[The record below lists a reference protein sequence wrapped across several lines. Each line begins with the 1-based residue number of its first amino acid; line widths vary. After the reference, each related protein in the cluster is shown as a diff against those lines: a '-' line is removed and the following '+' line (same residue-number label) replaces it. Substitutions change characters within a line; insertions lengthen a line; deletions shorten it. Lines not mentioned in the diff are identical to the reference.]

1 MSTPDNTI
9 FTFLQRCP
17 EAAFGAFR
25 CVMVALILFNWETY
39 AMQDPRKELHAQR
52 DRQMA
57 TDPIGTRPTMRAN
70 ARVAGD
76 LTLFD
81 DDEPADGSSERT
93 VIWRW
98 QLRRRRQ

>member
-1 MSTPDNTI
+1 
-9 FTFLQRCP
+9 
-17 EAAFGAFR
+17 
-25 CVMVALILFNWETY
+25 
-39 AMQDPRKELHAQR
+39 
-52 DRQMA
+52 MA

-76 LTLFD
+76 MALFD
-81 DDEPADGSSERT
+81 NDEPADGSSERT

>member
-1 MSTPDNTI
+1 
-9 FTFLQRCP
+9 
-17 EAAFGAFR
+17 
-25 CVMVALILFNWETY
+25 
-39 AMQDPRKELHAQR
+39 MQDTQQELQARR

-76 LTLFD
+76 MALFE

-98 QLRRRRQ
+98 QLRRRRR